1 MLKRFFRYIRALLM
15 GKLDQMEDPE
25 IIINESLRE
34 MREIQI
40 KNREKAVQA
49 ITQKNNLQ
57 NLVSQE
63 EKICADLESKATTA
77 LKQGNRDLALQ
88 LLREKGQHDATL
100 ANMKTSLQ
108 QAIDTSEGVKLA
120 IQRAEEQFRV
130 KTAEALALKANM
142 KQAQIQIAI
151 SKALDSL
158 QSDETSQSW
167 DRAEERIRNM
177 QAEAQARN
185 EVAGTSINSKLA
197 ALQDTQV
204 DAQAEQALSDLETKL
219 GLSTPQPAA
228 QTTANVSTGATA
240 PETDVEKQLNEL
252 ETKIQQTQTGGA
264 NTTGAGT

>member
-25 IIINESLRE
+25 IIINESMRE

-63 EKICADLESKATTA
+63 EKICADLEAKATIA
-77 LKQGNRDLALQ
+77 LKQGNEDLARQ
-88 LLREKGQHDATL
+88 ILREKGQHDATL
-100 ANMKTSLQ
+100 ANMRTSLQ

-151 SKALDSL
+151 GKALDSL

-177 QAEAQARN
+177 QSEAQARN
-185 EVAGTSINSKLA
+185 EIAGTSMSSKLA
-197 ALQDTQV
+197 ALQDSQV
-204 DAQAEQALSDLETKL
+204 DVQADQALADLKTKL
-219 GLSTPQPAA
+219 GISTPQPATETA
-228 QTTANVSTGATA
+228 ANVTTGATA
-240 PETDVEKQLNEL
+240 TDTDVEKQLSEL
-252 ETKIQQTQTGGA
+252 ETKIQQTQSGGTS
-264 NTTGAGT
+264 TTGS